1 MLSSARMPRKSP
13 KVNHELLNIECV
25 GAQYKKARNQV
36 IKNLLN
42 ENDCAGYRK
51 GTSPEAMVY
60 RAAFVHT
67 KNDEGCNQVC
77 NEIEKF
83 FEQCAGEKHSFETLY
98 KCLQGKDYGARK
110 GIIPLFLAKK
120 LADTEGTVLK
130 KYRPAALIDAILAK
144 KNLGTTREMA
154 DLTVGLGPGFVAGE
168 DVDYVVETMRGHN
181 LARIITKGA
190 AMPNTGVPGIIGG
203 FGKERVLHAPAAGE
217 IHCISKI
224 ADIVEKDQVLAWIG
238 DTPVRASLTGVLRGM
253 IRDGFTVPKGMK
265 IADIDPRK
273 EQKKNCF
280 TISDKARCIAGS
292 VLEILLSEGV
302 MPYEA
307 PGRFSGTAA
316 D

>member
-1 MLSSARMPRKSP
+1 MTNRYTNVPKSDNKP
-13 KVNHELLNIECV
+13 ENV
-25 GAQYKKARNQV
+25 V
-36 IKNLLN
+36 IIRGGGDLASGTIHRLYR
-42 ENDCAGYRK
+42 CGYRLLVLECEK
-51 GTSPEAMVY
+51 PTAIRRMVSFCEAVY
-60 RAAFVHT
+60 DGQSSV
-67 KNDEGCNQVC
+67 EGVLCRKVDSVEEC
-77 NEIEKF
+77 EAVWK
-83 FEQCAGEKHSFETLY
+83 AGE
-98 KCLQGKDYGARK
+98 
-110 GIIPLFLAKK
+110 IPLM
-120 LADTEGTVLK
+120 ADTEGTVLK

-224 ADIVEKDQVLAWIG
+224 ADIVEKDQVLAC
-238 DTPVRASLTGVLRGM
+238 M

>member
-1 MLSSARMPRKSP
+1 M
-13 KVNHELLNIECV
+13 
-25 GAQYKKARNQV
+25 
-36 IKNLLN
+36 
-42 ENDCAGYRK
+42 
-51 GTSPEAMVY
+51 
-60 RAAFVHT
+60 
-67 KNDEGCNQVC
+67 
-77 NEIEKF
+77 
-83 FEQCAGEKHSFETLY
+83 
-98 KCLQGKDYGARK
+98 
-110 GIIPLFLAKK
+110 
-120 LADTEGTVLK
+120 
-130 KYRPAALIDAILAK
+130 
-144 KNLGTTREMA
+144 
-154 DLTVGLGPGFVAGE
+154 
-168 DVDYVVETMRGHN
+168 DYVVETMRGHN

-302 MPYEA
+302 IPYEA
-307 PGRFSGTAA
+307 PGRFSETTA

>member
-1 MLSSARMPRKSP
+1 MTNRYTNVPKSDNKP
-13 KVNHELLNIECV
+13 ENV
-25 GAQYKKARNQV
+25 V
-36 IKNLLN
+36 IIRGGGDLASGTIHRLYR
-42 ENDCAGYRK
+42 CGYRLLVLECEK
-51 GTSPEAMVY
+51 PTAIRRMVSFCEAVY
-60 RAAFVHT
+60 DGQSSV
-67 KNDEGCNQVC
+67 EGVLCRKVDSVEEC
-77 NEIEKF
+77 EAVWK
-83 FEQCAGEKHSFETLY
+83 AGE
-98 KCLQGKDYGARK
+98 
-110 GIIPLFLAKK
+110 IPLM
-120 LADTEGTVLK
+120 ADTEGTVLK

-224 ADIVEKDQVLAWIG
+224 ADIVEKDQVLAWIV

-307 PGRFSGTAA
+307 PDRFSGTAA

>member
-1 MLSSARMPRKSP
+1 
-13 KVNHELLNIECV
+13 
-25 GAQYKKARNQV
+25 
-36 IKNLLN
+36 
-42 ENDCAGYRK
+42 
-51 GTSPEAMVY
+51 
-60 RAAFVHT
+60 
-67 KNDEGCNQVC
+67 
-77 NEIEKF
+77 
-83 FEQCAGEKHSFETLY
+83 
-98 KCLQGKDYGARK
+98 
-110 GIIPLFLAKK
+110 
-120 LADTEGTVLK
+120 
-130 KYRPAALIDAILAK
+130 
-144 KNLGTTREMA
+144 MA

-307 PGRFSGTAA
+307 PRRFSGTAA

>member
-1 MLSSARMPRKSP
+1 MTNRYTNVPKSDNKP
-13 KVNHELLNIECV
+13 ENV
-25 GAQYKKARNQV
+25 V
-36 IKNLLN
+36 IIRGGGDLASGTIHRLYR
-42 ENDCAGYRK
+42 CGYRLLVLECEK
-51 GTSPEAMVY
+51 PTAIRRMVSFCEAVY
-60 RAAFVHT
+60 DGQSSV
-67 KNDEGCNQVC
+67 EG
-77 NEIEKF
+77 
-83 FEQCAGEKHSFETLY
+83 AGE
-98 KCLQGKDYGARK
+98 
-110 GIIPLFLAKK
+110 IPLM
-120 LADTEGTVLK
+120 ADTEGTVLK